1 MEDEIRKQTPLLHS
15 MFSNPPPPRVKVRA
29 DIKLHGDFELPS
41 NCRNC
46 VFTVTAIGVIPLF
59 SSTYPLSLLQP
70 ILPDPVHSVNWYCST
85 AVCYACK
92 TTIFLYITQIG
103 SVTCV
108 TQTCSVPC
116 FRAFAGIAFMQNGL
130 FGIWGSLCIWSW
142 CLI

>member
-59 SSTYPLSLLQP
+59 SSTYPLFPFCSPSSLTQSILSTDIAALLFVMHAKQP
-70 ILPDPVHSVNWYCST
+70 FSCILR
-85 AVCYACK
+85 K
-92 TTIFLYITQIG
+92 
-103 SVTCV
+103 
-108 TQTCSVPC
+108 
-116 FRAFAGIAFMQNGL
+116 
-130 FGIWGSLCIWSW
+130 
-142 CLI
+142 